1 MSASKSC
8 FILGL
13 PAAGK
18 TSYLAALAYSLQQRA
33 VETKLHWRNFTDD
46 HQYLTSLAE
55 TWLKCE
61 PVSRTSMVLQH
72 QSLPIRLWDDN
83 DNVFDVTFP
92 DLSGEIF
99 QRQYTE
105 REISR
110 ELSEH
115 IINCDGVLLFLN
127 PNEIIEPALI
137 SELPLASRTAGKNL
151 APAMEREAGK
161 TDPTE
166 VQLVE
171 LLQDIDYLTNNERC
185 TTIPLVIVVSAWD
198 VAEKKYSTPE
208 DCLVARTPFLWQY
221 LKANNDVFAVSY
233 FGVSAQGGA
242 FESEVAVNELYNQFE
257 DCPAERIIVVDN
269 TGKRSHD
276 ITLPLWEAM
285 N

>member
-1 MSASKSC
+1 MSTSKSC

-55 TWLKCE
+55 TWLEFE
-61 PVSRTSMVLQH
+61 PVSRTSIGLQQ
-72 QSLPIRLWDDN
+72 QSLSLRLCDNN
-83 DNVFDVTFP
+83 DNVFDVSFP

-137 SELPLASRTAGKNL
+137 SELPLVSRTVGKNL
-151 APAMEREAGK
+151 APTMEREAGK

-171 LLQDIDYLTNNERC
+171 LLQDIAFTTVHKILANDNMDYCRWEKLSELL
-185 TTIPLVIVVSAWD
+185 PDVVWYNSWD
-198 VAEKKYSTPE
+198 KCKRLRKA
-208 DCLVARTPFLWQY
+208 ARRKQY
-221 LKANNDVFAVSY
+221 DVDFYA
-233 FGVSAQGGA
+233 
-242 FESEVAVNELYNQFE
+242 
-257 DCPAERIIVVDN
+257 
-269 TGKRSHD
+269 
-276 ITLPLWEAM
+276 
-285 N
+285 

>member
-1 MSASKSC
+1 MACCS
-8 FILGL
+8 
-13 PAAGK
+13 
-18 TSYLAALAYSLQQRA
+18 
-33 VETKLHWRNFTDD
+33 
-46 HQYLTSLAE
+46 
-55 TWLKCE
+55 
-61 PVSRTSMVLQH
+61 
-72 QSLPIRLWDDN
+72 
-83 DNVFDVTFP
+83 
-92 DLSGEIF
+92 
-99 QRQYTE
+99 
-105 REISR
+105 
-110 ELSEH
+110 
-115 IINCDGVLLFLN
+115 FLN

-137 SELPLASRTAGKNL
+137 SELPLVSRTAGENL
-151 APAMEREAGK
+151 APTMEREAGK

-185 TTIPLVIVVSAWD
+185 ATIPLVIVVSAWD

-208 DCLVARTPFLWQY
+208 DCLVARTPLLWQY

-242 FESEVAVNELYNQFE
+242 FESEGAVNELYNQFE